1 MFNNIPPITRNLII
15 LNIVVYVVTNF
26 FLYGLHRPELYS
38 ILSAFYPGSPNFES
52 WQIITH
58 MFMHAPFDDGSGIL
72 HILFNMFTLFSF
84 GPILEQSLGDK
95 KYLILYF
102 LSGLGAFVLF
112 NLWNFIEIQQL
123 TQTLESFGV
132 DPSDIY
138 QQADF
143 NYTGN
148 VFFSNKTP
156 ETFAL
161 SEELFKSLRT
171 PMLGASGAIFGV
183 IAAFA
188 TLYPEARIGIMFI
201 PIPVKVKYVLPIVVI
216 GSIYLGVTSSGDGIA
231 HLAHVGGA
239 IVGFILAK
247 IWKKHLYRFN

>member
-15 LNIVVYVVTNF
+15 LNVVF
-26 FLYGLHRPELYS
+26 FIASFIMPQLNDYLAAYFP
-38 ILSAFYPGSPNFES
+38 LSPLFRS

-58 MFMHAPFDDGSGIL
+58 MFMHGSFM

-112 NLWNFIEIQQL
+112 NLWNFVE
-123 TQTLESFGV
+123 
-132 DPSDIY
+132 Y
-138 QQADF
+138 QQIYNQLSDAGFDIQGYIAD
-143 NYTGN
+143 
-148 VFFSNKTP
+148 P
-156 ETFAL
+156 ESIANTKVSLAVKD
-161 SEELFKSLRT
+161 SIENELRPIIFGR
-171 PMLGASGAIFGV
+171 MVGASGAIFGV

-188 TLYPEARIGIMFI
+188 TLYPDSKIGIMFI
-201 PIPVKVKYVLPIVVI
+201 PIPVKVKYVLPVI
-216 GSIYLGVTSSGDGIA
+216 ILGSIYLGVTGNAGGIA